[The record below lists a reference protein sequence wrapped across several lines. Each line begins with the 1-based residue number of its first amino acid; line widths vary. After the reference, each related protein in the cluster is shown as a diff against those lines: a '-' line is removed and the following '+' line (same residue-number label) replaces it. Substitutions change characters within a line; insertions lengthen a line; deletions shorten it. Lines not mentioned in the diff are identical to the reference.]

1 MFHQILLF
9 FSFKKN
15 VSPHKKR
22 KKKKEK
28 KIPTFLQKE
37 KLIDKFQ
44 QF

>member
-15 VSPHKKR
+15 VSLK